1 LYQLRIVDCAHIIIS
16 IYSCCKMTKRFLTAF
31 LATFLTLTMYAQ
43 QRQQVVNTPSKLLS
57 RADVLESPP
66 VYEQLRTPAEW
77 EEVQA
82 LLISW
87 SSYPAILKQVVRAAR
102 EEVQVIILSG
112 NPQQTQNYLLTANDG
127 GAAFTDL
134 ANITILPYTTNSIWM
149 RDYAANSVYANEV
162 GQLFL
167 ADWMYNR
174 PRPMDDTSPEVIA
187 DQFGLELYGMTS
199 APYNMMNT
207 GGNFMVDGFGTAFAS
222 ELVLEENDGNGEYN
236 LNYPN
241 HTEAQI
247 DDIHAQFMGVE
258 RYIKMPVLPYDG
270 IHHID
275 MHMKLLDEE
284 TLLVGEYPEGVADG
298 PQINANIEYVL
309 SQYMS
314 KWDTPYKVIRI
325 PMPPSVQGNHPD
337 NNGAYRTYTNG
348 VFVNNTIIIPTY
360 REQYDTTAVRIWS
373 EACPGYEIVGVD
385 CDNMGTNL
393 ISLGGAIHC
402 ITHSVAAEHPL
413 LISHQPLRD
422 RPYTNDDYIIHAYM
436 NHVDGV
442 AEGKVFWRTAGSE
455 EFEEVS
461 LSSTDGL
468 NWYGTIPAQA
478 AGTVIQYY
486 LYGRATTGKE
496 QWRPMPAPEGYWTFK
511 ILEETVSM
519 EELSISV
526 LNRVFPNPASAITC
540 IELNIPRACDAEL
553 FMTDVTGR
561 IVLTIKDGAFE
572 SGVSKYFIDAAQLVA
587 GLYQVVF
594 LAEGRL
600 NSLPLLVE

>member
-1 LYQLRIVDCAHIIIS
+1 LNELRVCDDAHFIIS

-31 LATFLTLTMYAQ
+31 IASVLTLTMYAQ
-43 QRQQVVNTPSKLLS
+43 QHVVNTSSKLIS

-66 VYEQLRTPAEW
+66 MYEHLRTPAEW

-87 SSYPAILKQVVRAAR
+87 TSYPAILKQIVAAAK
-102 EEVQVIILSG
+102 EEVQVVILSG
-112 NPQQTQNYLLTANDG
+112 NTQQTQNYLLTNNEG
-127 GAAFTDL
+127 GPALTDL
-134 ANITILPYTTNSIWM
+134 VNITILPYTTNTIWM

-199 APYNMMNT
+199 APYNLMNT

-222 ELVLEENDGNGEYN
+222 ELVLDENDGNGEYN

-241 HTEAQI
+241 HTESLI
-247 DDIHAQFMGVE
+247 DDIHSQYMGIDH
-258 RYIKMPVLPYDG
+258 YIKMPVLPYDG

-298 PQINANIEYVL
+298 PQINANMEYVL
-309 SQYMS
+309 SQFQS
-314 KWDTPYKVIRI
+314 KWGTPYKVIRI
-325 PMPPSVQGNHPD
+325 PMPPSVQGNYPD

-360 REQYDTTAVRIWS
+360 REQYDTTAIRIWS
-373 EACPGYEIVGVD
+373 ETCPGYQIVGVD
-385 CDNMGTNL
+385 CDNTGSNI

-402 ITHSVAAEHPL
+402 ITHTVAAEQPL
-413 LISHQPLRD
+413 LISHQPLKD
-422 RPYTNDDYIIHAYM
+422 TPYSTVPYVVHAYM
-436 NHVDGV
+436 NHMDGIAEAELYWRV
-442 AEGKVFWRTAGSE
+442 AGTDAFEGAQMNSD
-455 EFEEVS
+455 
-461 LSSTDGL
+461 DGN
-468 NWYGTIPAQA
+468 NWYASIPAHNPGTI
-478 AGTVIQYY
+478 IQYY
-486 LYGRATTGKE
+486 LHGRATTGKE
-496 QWRPMPAPEGYWTFK
+496 QSRPMPAPQGFWSFK
-511 ILEETVSM
+511 ILDETVNV
-519 EELSISV
+519 EELSVSV
-526 LNRVFPNPASAITC
+526 FNRVFPNPASAITC
-540 IELNIPRACDAEL
+540 IELNIPRAGEAEL
-553 FMTDVTGR
+553 FITDVTGR
-561 IVLTIKDGAFE
+561 TVLTIKQGTFE
-572 SGVSKYFIDAAQLVA
+572 SGISKHFIDAGQLVA